1 MDKELESRF
10 QDLWLELANWDKDDV
25 HINRIR
31 AKIKKIQV
39 MVYNELL

>member
-10 QDLWLELANWDKDDV
+10 QDLWIELAEWDKDDV
-25 HINRIR
+25 CINRIR
-31 AKIKKIQV
+31 AKLKKIQV